1 MTRRT
6 RDAVQAALN
15 HLENALSITD
25 GRVHF
30 GDIVRIG
37 NARAL
42 LAEALAEPERECDV
56 GTPEEQSERW
66 WKFCNK
72 HFIQSPAKDNC
83 AKCPIRGTNRH
94 CEFVWGQRRYTKK
107 GEK

>member
-1 MTRRT
+1 MTRKT
-6 RDAVQAALN
+6 REAVQAALN
-15 HLENALSITD
+15 HLENALSTKD

-30 GDIVRIG
+30 SDMVRVG

-83 AKCPIRGTNRH
+83 AKCPVRGKKRH
-94 CEFVWGQRRYTKK
+94 CKLAWAQMPYEESEAK
-107 GEK
+107 